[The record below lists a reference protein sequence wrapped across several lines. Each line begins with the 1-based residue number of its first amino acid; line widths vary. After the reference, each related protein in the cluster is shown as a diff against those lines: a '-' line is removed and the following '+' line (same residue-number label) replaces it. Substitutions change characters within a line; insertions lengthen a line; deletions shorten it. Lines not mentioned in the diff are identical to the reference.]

1 MRIADWPEDER
12 PRERLLKQIFGAL
25 GEEDR
30 TTFLR
35 LLDILDDAGR
45 LLTVS
50 PAASGAPVV
59 SA

>member
-1 MRIADWPEDER
+1 MALST
-12 PRERLLKQIFGAL
+12 RERLLRQIFGAL
-25 GEEDR
+25 GQEDR

-35 LLDILDDAGR
+35 LLDILDDAAR